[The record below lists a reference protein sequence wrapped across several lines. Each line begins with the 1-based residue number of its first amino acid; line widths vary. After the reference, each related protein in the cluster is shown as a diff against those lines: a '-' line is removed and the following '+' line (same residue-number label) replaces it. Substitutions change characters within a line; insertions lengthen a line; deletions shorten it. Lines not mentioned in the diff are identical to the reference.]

1 MYILF
6 SNSNEIKVFYIEF
19 IYFFLGYC
27 LLYIL
32 SHFAGHNDY
41 ESRSIAV
48 NKIIGGGK

>member
-1 MYILF
+1 MKSKYFILNLFIF
-6 SNSNEIKVFYIEF
+6 S
-19 IYFFLGYC
+19 LGYC